1 MVGLPGGPGSGLLGN
16 AIRRGLIGR
25 SRPWQVVLV
34 VVALGRVLRLV
45 SRPRPVVLR
54 ERLGVGET
62 LEVRHLAPVDPSAVN
77 PASRDA

>member
-1 MVGLPGGPGSGLLGN
+1 MVGPPGGSGSGLLGN

-62 LEVRHLAPVDPSAVN
+62 LEVRHLVPVDPLAGN
-77 PASRDA
+77 PASLDA